1 MPARPAELSQMTAT
15 TLMATYRL
23 DISFYTKLAEYQIGI
38 LLKMA
43 RYKMKVLLPI
53 ILILIVG
60 SFIRLQNLDKLSMSH
75 PEFYV
80 PGIEIPTYM
89 TDPTQRSTIV
99 EVIAAPFK
107 IHHPHLPG
115 HDLLMLGWTNI
126 FGTDISWMRAS
137 SALTGI
143 FTLLIFYF
151 YGKETTNNK
160 TSLLAVFILALHG
173 HHIFWSQMAK
183 QWVLLAL
190 LGVLSSYLV
199 SRLYKNWSAGIGI
212 LYCGCCIFG
221 LWVDSYFWPVFAAQ
235 MLWVFLNNSESKYPP
250 VLLNIQFVALLFA
263 GPALSYLIYFSRLHS
278 HLSPN
283 IFPRVLE
290 MVQFGGILIADSM
303 VKPILSINLII
314 GLFGAFLLS
323 TGLGTETQNCT
334 DTYAPSQI
342 LQKRLWRTMVI
353 VTLLMLPLNYMLF
366 MNDSIL
372 NWTRY
377 FLIGLFLPITATLL
391 WLFFIKKWS
400 QISLTVKKA
409 CSNSM
414 IQSFVNDLPT
424 MMVVIPFLILLLI
437 HFTSPV
443 LASFALISL
452 SPFFILV
459 ACRGIFRLD
468 KVARPFVIVATTL
481 LCLFSIYQYANIPN
495 ANDYKALANSL
506 KPQIVDGDFM
516 LVDNEWFINPI
527 VYYFPPSS
535 YAMLPTKALLDKNSG
550 VEKIS
555 NYSRYWLIDFL
566 VDEDRKKIFESNILK
581 LSSKLR
587 EVKRVHVNKGIAV
600 LFERNES
607 IK

>member
-1 MPARPAELSQMTAT
+1 
-15 TLMATYRL
+15 
-23 DISFYTKLAEYQIGI
+23 
-38 LLKMA
+38 
-43 RYKMKVLLPI
+43 MKVLLPL

-60 SFIRLQNLDKLSMSH
+60 SIIRFQNLDKLSMSH

-126 FGTDISWMRAS
+126 FGTELSWMRAS
-137 SALTGI
+137 SALIGI

-151 YGKETTNNK
+151 YGKETTNRK

-199 SRLYKNWSAGIGI
+199 SRLFKNWRLDIGI

-221 LWVDSYFWPVFAAQ
+221 LWVDAYFWPVFAAQ
-235 MLWVFLNNSESKYPP
+235 MLWVFFNKSESKYPP

-263 GPALSYLIYFSRLHS
+263 GPVLSYLIYFSRLHS
-278 HLSPN
+278 HLSPD

-290 MVQFGGILIADSM
+290 MVQFGGIVIADSL

-314 GLFGAFLLS
+314 GLFGALLLS
-323 TGLGTETQNCT
+323 AGLRTKTQSCI
-334 DTYAPSQI
+334 DTYAHSQT
-342 LQKRLWRTMVI
+342 LQKRLWRTMMI
-353 VTLLMLPLNYMLF
+353 VTLLMFPLNYMLF
-366 MNDSIL
+366 MNDRIL

-377 FLIGLFLPITATLL
+377 FLIGLFLPVTTTLI
-391 WLFFIKKWS
+391 WLFFLKQWS
-400 QISLTVKKA
+400 QISLVIKKV
-409 CSNSM
+409 CSNS
-414 IQSFVNDLPT
+414 IIRSLVNDLPT
-424 MMVVIPFLILLLI
+424 MMMLVPFLLLLLV
-437 HFTSPV
+437 HFMSPV
-443 LASFALISL
+443 LASFALVSL
-452 SPFFILV
+452 SPFFILI
-459 ACRGIFRLD
+459 ACRGIFRFN
-468 KVARPFVIVATTL
+468 KVMRQCIIAGVTL
-481 LCLFSIYQYANIPN
+481 LCLFSIYQYTNIPN
-495 ANDYKALANSL
+495 ANDYKALANNL
-506 KPQIVDGDFM
+506 KPQVIDGDFM

-535 YAMLPTKALLDKNSG
+535 YAMLPTEALLDENSG
-550 VEKIS
+550 VERTS
-555 NYSRYWLIDFL
+555 NYRRFWLIDFL

-587 EVKRVHVNKGIAV
+587 EVKRVHVDKGIAV

-607 IK
+607 MK